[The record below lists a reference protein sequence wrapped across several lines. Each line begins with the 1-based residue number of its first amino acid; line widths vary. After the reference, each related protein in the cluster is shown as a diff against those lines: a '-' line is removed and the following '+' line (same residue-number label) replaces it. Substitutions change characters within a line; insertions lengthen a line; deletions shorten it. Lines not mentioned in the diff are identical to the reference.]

1 MAARKRTT
9 GSATKRPVAR
19 KPRKPSSATVARR
32 LAELEEAVVTVA
44 EKLHRDRLLRDGTIV
59 LRADSEAAAGLVV
72 RMGPKGFE
80 VVPLAGV
87 EEGAPPL
94 LEVIGDPRRL
104 AAIVRGE
111 KDGRRQFLAG
121 GIRVRGDMS
130 YLSELGMRL
139 GFLDTPIV

>member
-1 MAARKRTT
+1 M
-9 GSATKRPVAR
+9 
-19 KPRKPSSATVARR
+19 
-32 LAELEEAVVTVA
+32 TVA

-59 LRADSEAAAGLVV
+59 LRADSEAAGVVV
-72 RMGPKGFE
+72 RMGSNGFE

-94 LEVIGDPRRL
+94 LEVIGDPKRL

-139 GFLDTPIV
+139 GFLDTPIA

>member
-72 RMGPKGFE
+72 RTGPKGFE
-80 VVPLAGV
+80 IVPVAGV

>member
-9 GSATKRPVAR
+9 GSATKRPVA
-19 KPRKPSSATVARR
+19 RKPSSATVARR